1 MEFIMATV
9 IGGLAAAGVYLI
21 LDLRSYTVVLGLA
34 LLTYATNLFLFT
46 TGRLAV
52 NQPNIIDDLSA
63 PHADSIPQA
72 LVLTAIVISFAA
84 TAIILAM
91 AVRAYFE
98 SGSDQ
103 VDMPTDD
110 AAAER
115 GSA

>member
-1 MEFIMATV
+1 MEFIMATA
-9 IGGLAAAGVYLI
+9 IGALAATGVYLL
-21 LDLRSYTVVLGLA
+21 LDLRSYTVILGLS

-46 TGRLAV
+46 SGRLAV
-52 NQPNIIDDLSA
+52 NQPNIIDDLTA

-103 VDMPTDD
+103 VDLPQDD
-110 AAAER
+110 AAER
-115 GSA
+115 GGA